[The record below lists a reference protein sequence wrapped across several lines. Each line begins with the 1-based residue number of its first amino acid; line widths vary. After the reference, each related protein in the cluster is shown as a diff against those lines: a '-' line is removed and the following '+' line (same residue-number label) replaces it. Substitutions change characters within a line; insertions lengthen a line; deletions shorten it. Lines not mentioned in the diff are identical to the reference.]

1 MPHDIPCTLPTP
13 SHSNLNTQ
21 AVNLRALASIPQS
34 PNPPLRSLSEIY
46 RRDYSSGIGSG
57 NLPTLAA
64 PPVADYLRTKVMME
78 RSGVVIVRQL
88 GTGGR

>member
-21 AVNLRALASIPQS
+21 AHRS

-46 RRDYSSGIGSG
+46 RRNYSSGIGSG